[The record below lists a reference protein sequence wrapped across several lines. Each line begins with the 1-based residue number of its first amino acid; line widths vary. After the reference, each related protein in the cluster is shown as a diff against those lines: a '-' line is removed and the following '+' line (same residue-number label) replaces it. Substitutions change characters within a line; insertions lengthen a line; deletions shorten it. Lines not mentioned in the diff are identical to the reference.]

1 MKFIAF
7 LPCRAGSQRVK
18 NKNTRKFANY
28 ELGLFEL
35 KIKDLVKVK
44 SIDTIVVSTNEIK
57 IIRFLRNKKFKKV
70 QIDVRPEI
78 LCTSNTTT
86 DRLIKYVPKIILEG
100 HVLWTHVTSPFF
112 DNKEYEKSINLYKKK
127 IKQGYDSL
135 MSVTPIKKFI
145 WDAKKPINY
154 DYKKIKWPFTQKIK
168 KLYEVN
174 SAIFIN
180 SVKNYKKLD
189 NRVGKKPFLYEI
201 DDYKKIDVDNLNDF
215 RIAERAY
222 KNFFDGK

>member
-44 SIDTIVVSTNEIK
+44 SIDTIVVSTNEKK
-57 IIRFLRNKKFKKV
+57 IIRYLRNKKFKKV
-70 QIDVRPEI
+70 QIDVRPEN

-86 DRLIKYVPKIILEG
+86 DRLIKYVPKIISEG

-112 DNKEYEKSINLYKKK
+112 DNMEYEKSINLYKKK
-127 IKQGYDSL
+127 IEQDYDSL

-145 WDAKKPINY
+145 WNEKKPINY

-215 RIAERAY
+215 KIAERAY
-222 KNFFDGK
+222 KNLFDGK

>member
-112 DNKEYEKSINLYKKK
+112 DNKEYEKSINMFKKK

-215 RIAERAY
+215 RLAVRAY

>member
-168 KLYEVN
+168 KFKEVK

-180 SVKNYKKLD
+180 SVKHYKKLD

>member
-127 IKQGYDSL
+127 KEDKS
-135 MSVTPIKKFI
+135 
-145 WDAKKPINY
+145 
-154 DYKKIKWPFTQKIK
+154 
-168 KLYEVN
+168 
-174 SAIFIN
+174 
-180 SVKNYKKLD
+180 
-189 NRVGKKPFLYEI
+189 
-201 DDYKKIDVDNLNDF
+201 
-215 RIAERAY
+215 
-222 KNFFDGK
+222 